1 MEELKRWLECHG
13 LKKSGKKEILVERV
27 RHSIG
32 KIKADPKIDGGKW
45 YNLKNN
51 RDSNIIRDQTCF
63 HVSVPQNGWQVFPSR
78 NMPSMFNYGHVYFY
92 LVESVV
98 NMNLPSDAR
107 TDGEDFVDCTAKPLK
122 KGRTLLNN
130 GFVENV
136 QDNTTN
142 SGDYVLRGHVHHS
155 MKNLLPLSVTMV
167 ISGCSGNIKKALC
180 TCKASSFDR
189 CAHLSALLV
198 YLSDYVSTHSNTVQC
213 PSTSS
218 GISVFFLL
226 VRVN

>member
-1 MEELKRWLECHG
+1 MFSCFSTAKWMASIPF
-13 LKKSGKKEILVERV
+13 KKYAI
-27 RHSIG
+27 
-32 KIKADPKIDGGKW
+32 
-45 YNLKNN
+45 
-51 RDSNIIRDQTCF
+51 
-63 HVSVPQNGWQVFPSR
+63 
-78 NMPSMFNYGHVYFY
+78 MFNYVQVYFY

-122 KGRTLLNN
+122 KGRNLLNS

-155 MKNLLPLSVTMV
+155 MKNLLPLSVGRVV
-167 ISGCSGNIKKALC
+167 ISGCSGSIKKALC

-189 CAHLSALLV
+189 CAHISALLLYRGGLQKLINLIINV
-198 YLSDYVSTHSNTVQC
+198 
-213 PSTSS
+213 
-218 GISVFFLL
+218 
-226 VRVN
+226 